1 MTQTD
6 WRKRELEDLADFI
19 ATENGNDRLPVDVA
33 AIAEENGIT
42 MNCDTTAPRRSMIC
56 FSLSPRVLW
65 FDT

>member
-33 AIAEENGIT
+33 AIAEENGRQ
-42 MNCDTTAPRRSMIC
+42 M
-56 FSLSPRVLW
+56 
-65 FDT
+65 